1 MAWLRG
7 AGSGHVNLVG
17 KPSHCVG
24 VDDLVGAPVDARVAP
39 VAFKVGANIP
49 AVDSGGGPS
58 GALAGLLMHDH
69 MGANRGNGVIV
80 VIKWAIQAGP
90 CQKVRV

>member
-1 MAWLRG
+1 LAEDLGG

-24 VDDLVGAPVDARVAP
+24 VDDLVGVPIDAGVAS

-58 GALAGLLMHDH
+58 GALA
-69 MGANRGNGVIV
+69 
-80 VIKWAIQAGP
+80 
-90 CQKVRV
+90 